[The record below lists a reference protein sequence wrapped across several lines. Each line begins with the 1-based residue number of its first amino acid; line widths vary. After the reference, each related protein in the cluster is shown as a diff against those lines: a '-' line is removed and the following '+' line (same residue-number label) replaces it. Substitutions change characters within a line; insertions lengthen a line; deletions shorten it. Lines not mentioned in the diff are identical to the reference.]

1 MVLRAMYSGVSGL
14 RAEGEALGV
23 VGDNIAN
30 VNTTGFKAQR
40 ALFEDVLG
48 HSILA
53 GTSSSMPGSGVRVGD
68 IQQMFTQG
76 TLQNTGVST
85 DVALNGDGFFVVK
98 GTVDGLSSNF
108 YTRAGTFSLDNVGK
122 LVNPAGLK
130 VQGYAAN
137 GDGTFAASISD
148 VSAPTAALP
157 ARATEAV
164 SVTANLDSA
173 ATAINTAAIVGPPA
187 VAANPWDPQN
197 PANTANF
204 STTMTVYDSL
214 GNGHTMD
221 VYFRKSDTVANSWDY
236 HVLAPNA
243 EVVGGPAAP
252 AVNQEIGSG
261 TLAFTTNGALNTV
274 TTTVPIVADFV
285 DATAGQA
292 ITLDFGTS
300 IGAGGTGLDGITQFA
315 GASNVSAQSQDGYAS
330 GDFSGVAITGTGVV
344 QGLYTNGQKID
355 MAQLAV
361 AKVRSNDGLGRA
373 GQNLWIETRESGTA
387 AMGTAGSGGR
397 GATSA
402 GALEG
407 SNVDLANEFVG
418 LIQHQ
423 RSFSA
428 NSKTITTADEM
439 LQELIN
445 IKR

>member
-30 VNTTGFKAQR
+30 VNTTGFKSQR

-53 GTSSSMPGSGVRVGD
+53 GTASSMPGSGVKVGD

-108 YTRAGTFSLDNVGK
+108 YTRAGTFNIDRDGYLT
-122 LVNPAGLK
+122 NPAGLK

-148 VSAPTAALP
+148 VKAPTAALP
-157 ARATEAV
+157 ARATENIE
-164 SVTANLDSA
+164 VTANLDAA
-173 ATAINTAAIVGPPA
+173 ATPIDTAT
-187 VAANPWDPQN
+187 NPWDAQN
-197 PANTANF
+197 PANTSNF

-221 VYFRKSDTVANSWDY
+221 IYFRKSDTVANTWDY
-236 HVLAPNA
+236 HVLAKGDD
-243 EVVGGPAAP
+243 VVGGTPGQ
-252 AVNQEIGSG
+252 NFEIGTGG
-261 TLAFTTNGALNTV
+261 TMNFTTNGALNTI
-274 TTTVPIVADFV
+274 TGNNITVDFNN
-285 DATAGQA
+285 ATAGQA
-292 ITLDFGTS
+292 IALDFGTP
-300 IGAGGTGLDGITQFA
+300 IGAGGTGLDGTTQFA
-315 GASNVSAQSQDGYAS
+315 GASNVSSQSQDGYAS
-330 GDFSGVAITGTGVV
+330 GDFSGVAIDGTGVV
-344 QGLYTNGQKID
+344 QGLYTNGQKIA
-355 MAQLAV
+355 MAQLAI
-361 AKVRSNDGLGRA
+361 AKFRSNDGLGRA
-373 GQNLWIETRESGTA
+373 GQNLWIETRDSGTA

-407 SNVDLANEFVG
+407 SNVDLAEEFVG